1 MLTKRVLGGIGTGML
16 KIISKKWF
24 VSLIYEGISGTRG
37 FIKWS
42 TKEDSLSVGESQPDI
57 MGRPGMLGL
66 CILGRRY
73 RGGVRGGFF
82 GSKYL

>member
-73 RGGVRGGFF
+73 RGG
-82 GSKYL
+82 GSGWVFW

>member
-1 MLTKRVLGGIGTGML
+1 MSLLTKRVLGGIGTGML
-16 KIISKKWF
+16 
-24 VSLIYEGISGTRG
+24 GISGTRG

-73 RGGVRGGFF
+73 RGGGF
-82 GSKYL
+82 GE